1 MKFDFRPAAVPAARR
16 HVVAAYAATYVV
28 VLLTCIRIWSVDP
41 NLIYIGRD
49 SDFSLWLARAYLDW
63 AHPFSVTTLNP
74 LQGMVST
81 LMPMNPNFNPGAWVF
96 QTDLKMTTKFV
107 ISMIVYFFEVTV
119 SSILLGRVVGF
130 SWAFSFAAALWVI
143 VLYFPPFNFV
153 FGLQGVVATSAYVD
167 CVTVTVPVP
176 EPVP

>member
-1 MKFDFRPAAVPAARR
+1 VKFDFRPAAVPAARR

-28 VLLTCIRIWSVDP
+28 VLLTCIRIWSSADP
-41 NLIYIGRD
+41 TLIYVGRD

-96 QTDLKMTTKFV
+96 QSDLRMTTKIV
-107 ISMIVYFFEVTV
+107 ISMIVYFF
-119 SSILLGRVVGF
+119 
-130 SWAFSFAAALWVI
+130 
-143 VLYFPPFNFV
+143 
-153 FGLQGVVATSAYVD
+153 
-167 CVTVTVPVP
+167 
-176 EPVP
+176 